1 MLRSSTQTWINIWRN
16 VTFQDLPLWDD
27 QSELVYKLLS
37 SFLPLHLNGNLILE
51 AGSGT
56 GRISLRLAKEGAEV
70 VLMDV
75 SREAAIF
82 TKKLFA
88 DNKVSGYVV
97 VADLFN
103 LPFKKNSFNF
113 VWNSGVLEHF
123 SIGDINQ
130 IVDDILKILIRNGML
145 VVLVPNKRALF
156 YNFFRILA
164 MKLGKWCWGYEEPL
178 SSQDFRNLSHKPV
191 FLSSAG
197 FLCQFKFFCL
207 PPFEH
212 IWNEI
217 LNKVYGRLRVLD
229 HRVPGYLIAAG
240 WKNNCFSNEN

>member
-1 MLRSSTQTWINIWRN
+1 
-16 VTFQDLPLWDD
+16 
-27 QSELVYKLLS
+27 
-37 SFLPLHLNGNLILE
+37 
-51 AGSGT
+51 
-56 GRISLRLAKEGAEV
+56 
-70 VLMDV
+70 MDV

-145 VVLVPNKRALF
+145 VV
-156 YNFFRILA
+156 
-164 MKLGKWCWGYEEPL
+164 
-178 SSQDFRNLSHKPV
+178 
-191 FLSSAG
+191 
-197 FLCQFKFFCL
+197 
-207 PPFEH
+207 
-212 IWNEI
+212 
-217 LNKVYGRLRVLD
+217 
-229 HRVPGYLIAAG
+229 
-240 WKNNCFSNEN
+240 

>member
-1 MLRSSTQTWINIWRN
+1 MLSFLVGKLRRIVKTLYPLFLIQKLIVAHSNFSHVQGNIMFLDSRDGLQLSINHIYEPLE
-16 VTFQDLPLWDD
+16 TDFQR
-27 QSELVYKLLS
+27 KLL
-37 SFLPLHLNGNLILE
+37 FLL
-51 AGSGT
+51 
-56 GRISLRLAKEGAEV
+56 
-70 VLMDV
+70 
-75 SREAAIF
+75 
-82 TKKLFA
+82 KKLFA

-145 VVLVPNKRALF
+145 VVLVRNKRAL

-207 PPFEH
+207 PPSFQH

-229 HRVPGYLIAAG
+229 HRVPGDLIAAG